1 MNYLTLLTLFP
12 KRINVTFVD
21 ATSNQVLSKRK
32 ILKEDLPEVFDKP
45 TVLTLDGEPWQ
56 VITANP
62 VSGDDFHYSKKLT
75 LTVQRKADFDNTNLR
90 SLVPTSSGTLP
101 AIIPGI
107 YSETI
112 YINQWMQLQ
121 FLPIELM
128 PVIETD
134 LGEIT
139 KILEIGNNLVG
150 YPSSYIR
157 DNIPLQSVHIPMNE
171 FCDVVSVGSRG
182 TLGIE
187 ADGVVHSSFVIHS
200 HCHVYYGIVDNDIIT
215 SLCLRDFE
223 YVDDEFSLLVE
234 KFQLVLVDW
243 CNGAVVGG

>member
-12 KRINVTFVD
+12 KKINVTFVD
-21 ATSNQVLSKRK
+21 ATSNQILSKRK
-32 ILKEDLPEVFDKP
+32 ILKDDLPEVFDKP

-75 LTVQRKADFDNTNLR
+75 LTIQRKIDFDNTNQR

-101 AIIPGI
+101 VVVPGI

-112 YINQWMQLQ
+112 HVNQWMQLQ
-121 FLPIELM
+121 FLSIELM

-134 LGEIT
+134 LGAIT
-139 KILEIGNNLVG
+139 QILEIGNNLVG

-157 DNIPLQSVHIPMNE
+157 DNIPLLSVHIPMNE
-171 FCDVVSVGSRG
+171 FCDVVSVSSRG
-182 TLGIE
+182 TLGI
-187 ADGVVHSSFVIHS
+187 DSQGVIHSSFVIHS
-200 HCHVYYGIVDNDIIT
+200 HSHVYYGIVDNDIIT
-215 SLCLRDFE
+215 ALCLRDFE